1 MKMVKNLLIGATA
14 VTTAGEASAEAYG
27 KYETPPYVVEQ
38 RIGDVEIRQYAPHIV
53 AEVRVQGDRGPAL
66 SRGFRVLAGYIFGG
80 NTAKAS
86 VAMTAPVGQSQS
98 IDMTAP
104 VGQTEE
110 NGVWTVTFTMPS
122 EWTLD
127 TLPTPN
133 SEAVRLREVAGYRQA
148 ALIFSGRG
156 TDASIAQA
164 EQSLRAIL
172 NANDLPTTGALSIS
186 FYDDP
191 MTLPWNRRNEVAL
204 ALTK

>member
-1 MKMVKNLLIGATA
+1 M
-14 VTTAGEASAEAYG
+14 
-27 KYETPPYVVEQ
+27 
-38 RIGDVEIRQYAPHIV
+38 
-53 AEVRVQGDRGPAL
+53 QGDRGPAL

-204 ALTK
+204 ALPD

>member
-1 MKMVKNLLIGATA
+1 MKMVKNFLIGATA
-14 VTTAGEASAEAYG
+14 ATAAGEVSADAYG
-27 KYETPPYVVEQ
+27 KYETPPYMVEQ
-38 RIGDVEIRQYAPHIV
+38 VIDDVEIRQYAPHIV
-53 AEVRVQGDRGPAL
+53 AEVRVQGDRSAAL
-66 SRGFRVLAGYIFGG
+66 GRGFRILAGYIFGG

-104 VGQTEE
+104 VGQVE
-110 NGVWTVTFTMPS
+110 NDGVWTVTFTMPS
-122 EWTLD
+122 DWTMD

-133 SEAVRLREVAGYRQA
+133 SDAIRLREVAGYKQA

-156 TDASIAQA
+156 TDAAIARA
-164 EQSLRAIL
+164 ETQLRATL
-172 NANDLPTTGALSIS
+172 TQARLPTDGDLGIY

-204 ALTK
+204 SLPN

>member
-1 MKMVKNLLIGATA
+1 MRRTSLQKSVCKGIVVPHLVA
-14 VTTAGEASAEAYG
+14 VSA
-27 KYETPPYVVEQ
+27 
-38 RIGDVEIRQYAPHIV
+38 
-53 AEVRVQGDRGPAL
+53 
-66 SRGFRVLAGYIFGG
+66 F
-80 NTAKAS
+80 
-86 VAMTAPVGQSQS
+86 
-98 IDMTAP
+98 
-104 VGQTEE
+104 GQTEE

-204 ALTK
+204 ALGF